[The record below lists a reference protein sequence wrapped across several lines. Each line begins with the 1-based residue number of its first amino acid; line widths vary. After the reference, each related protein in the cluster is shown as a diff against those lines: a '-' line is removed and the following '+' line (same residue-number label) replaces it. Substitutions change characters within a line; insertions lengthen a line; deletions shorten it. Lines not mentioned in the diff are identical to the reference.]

1 MKVLRTQHVNAW
13 YGNHHVLKQ
22 IDVSVEQGTWTCVVG
37 PNGAGKTT
45 LLKVLAGLFPFE
57 GEVWLNGQSLFTY
70 PLSERAKQ
78 LAWLSQHDTAVDDLT
93 VQDVVMLGRLP
104 YQSWWGSASPS
115 DRDIVEECLLTQHIS
130 QWRER
135 SLSTLS
141 GGERQRVLLARMLA
155 VQAPLMLMD
164 EPIANVD
171 IQHQSKWLHAVQET
185 TRQGNT
191 VVSVLHDLNL
201 ALRAD
206 QVIVMQDGRVVL
218 QSTTDDPQ
226 LHQCL
231 QQTFEQRLRFHRLAD
246 RWVVVPD

>member
-1 MKVLRTQHVNAW
+1 
-13 YGNHHVLKQ
+13 
-22 IDVSVEQGTWTCVVG
+22 
-37 PNGAGKTT
+37 
-45 LLKVLAGLFPFE
+45 
-57 GEVWLNGQSLFTY
+57 
-70 PLSERAKQ
+70 
-78 LAWLSQHDTAVDDLT
+78 
-93 VQDVVMLGRLP
+93 
-104 YQSWWGSASPS
+104 
-115 DRDIVEECLLTQHIS
+115 
-130 QWRER
+130 
-135 SLSTLS
+135 
-141 GGERQRVLLARMLA
+141 MLA
-155 VQAPLMLMD
+155 VRAPLMLMD

-171 IQHQSKWLHAVQET
+171 IQHQSKWFHAVRET